1 MRKLMIACAALA
13 LAACQSAPTQPAPEA
28 AAQPAP
34 AAAPQPEPTPRAAE
48 APAVTAAPID
58 PLKDPASVL
67 SKRSVY
73 FDFDK
78 SQIRPEFRPTL
89 DAHGQYLRDHR
100 SVKIL
105 IQGNADERGSREYN
119 VGLGQRR
126 ADAVRRYLSLVG
138 AAGAQVEAV
147 SLGEEKPRCTQ
158 KTEACWA
165 ENRRADILYPGEY

>member
-1 MRKLMIACAALA
+1 MRKLIIACAAAL
-13 LAACQSAPTQPAPEA
+13 LAACQAAPTQPEPEA
-28 AAQPAP
+28 APAQPAP
-34 AAAPQPEPTPRAAE
+34 APQPEVTPRAVE
-48 APAVTAAPID
+48 APAPAVAPVD
-58 PLKDPASVL
+58 PLKDPASPL

-89 DAHGQYLRDHR
+89 EAHAKYLHDHR
-100 SVKIL
+100 DVKIL
-105 IQGNADERGSREYN
+105 IQGNTDERGSREYN
-119 VGLGQRR
+119 LGLGQRR
-126 ADAVRRYLSLVG
+126 SDAVRRFLILMG
-138 AAGAQVEAV
+138 ASAGQAEAV